1 MRDLDHVLAL
11 DCLFDPLRHFLPAGE
26 INDLHRGTAH
36 GIAEQQDLK
45 VRTFSIL
52 VNTAVTK
59 IHITVG
65 FDIDLE
71 GSYFIFHLSPRALT
85 KRRAVSGC
93 PSIHIS
99 IRTIS

>member
-26 INDLHRGTAH
+26 VDDLHRGSIDR
-36 GIAEQQDLK
+36 IAEQQDLK
-45 VRTFSIL
+45 ARTFRVL

-65 FDIDLE
+65 LDIDLE
-71 GSYFIFHLSPRALT
+71 DFFLIFHLSPRALT

-99 IRTIS
+99 IGTIS